1 MSRGMWCSTAIVAAT
16 AVAFAIYYTRK
27 TTPPVVVEESVA
39 PPEKTE
45 KKKKK
50 KNKDAEKRAKKN
62 FSPSSA
68 SPSVAQ
74 SSQQTPSARLRE
86 AIQHQSEP
94 YGFSSITAEA
104 EKCRRSDKM
113 WVDPDFPHTMA
124 SLVVDPGQPGAEW
137 CEELEIHSVV
147 EWKSPLQ
154 YCVGKKPAGR
164 TAKGDLTWLHT
175 DKLNVNDPT
184 GLDSAEDKRVL
195 KLTTGSADDCYLLSV
210 LAMVAQHPSLV
221 DQDASRESFSAA
233 FCRNFIDDTYED
245 CGIYGVALCVKG
257 RWQMVWVDSHLP
269 CFVKG
274 AVCRPIF
281 AQPFEGDAIWP
292 AIMEKAFAKVH
303 GSYQGVRMGI
313 ASRALQLLSA
323 GSAKSLPLS
332 GLRESLGNL
341 GGALWKMLKEAHQQ
355 RHTMVIATSRRKNEG
370 QAGIEHAPAITM
382 QGLMRGRAY
391 KVLCVEGPIAGVR
404 LVQLH
409 NPLGDHLGA
418 GWTGDWSKNSDLWTT
433 DVGRAF
439 INAQSNRVRVRW
451 QRTPED
457 AFWMR
462 YEDFVQYFDTTDFCK
477 VLVEEVEESVVLE
490 EAAAATEALRE
501 VIGGAAK
508 GEGQGATKRGKNA
521 TGTRNS
527 PSITAGQ
534 NSRQHAAAALEA
546 ERMAMELI
554 REEEKEVQAR
564 KAKVA
569 KEAAASKNKAKKG
582 VKRNKSTA

>member
-313 ASRALQLLSA
+313 ASRALQLLS
-323 GSAKSLPLS
+323 
-332 GLRESLGNL
+332 

-355 RHTMVIATSRRKNEG
+355 RHTMVIATSRRKN
-370 QAGIEHAPAITM
+370 
-382 QGLMRGRAY
+382 
-391 KVLCVEGPIAGVR
+391 
-404 LVQLH
+404 
-409 NPLGDHLGA
+409 
-418 GWTGDWSKNSDLWTT
+418 
-433 DVGRAF
+433 
-439 INAQSNRVRVRW
+439 
-451 QRTPED
+451 RTPED